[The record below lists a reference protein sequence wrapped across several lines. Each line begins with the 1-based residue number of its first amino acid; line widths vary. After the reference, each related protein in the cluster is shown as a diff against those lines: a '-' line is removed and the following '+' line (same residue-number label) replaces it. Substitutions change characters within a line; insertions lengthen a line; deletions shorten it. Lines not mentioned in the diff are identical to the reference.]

1 MPDFLST
8 TFEKHTQVSPG
19 FVESLIRT
27 QREEIFTGLMRLRYP
42 SNEILVLVFLE
53 GNQQK
58 LYRSLENQTDIISR
72 HSWSNFLNRPDAS
85 VGLVDLSVE
94 ALRLLRVAYE
104 VSVQQVDAAT
114 VSQTELAEKVSHWAS
129 DSLPSLVHVQAE
141 DLNALYLI
149 SGHFT
154 PVIEEL
160 TFTGGKSRFAISDAS
175 FPLSLPNLNF
185 QVTRYVS
192 QPEHELWQ
200 EHELRLA
207 FNPLMRMLFIRF
219 GELAGRVLT
228 ERLCEQ
234 LSIWA
239 RDGGLDMTITG
250 NGISNQ
256 HYFDSLASA
265 SDAYVGLLRRF
276 YSEATPAIGARMS
289 DGISRDVLLKLD
301 PHRREILTHHIFDKY
316 RQEDTVVRPWR

>member
-1 MPDFLST
+1 
-8 TFEKHTQVSPG
+8 
-19 FVESLIRT
+19 
-27 QREEIFTGLMRLRYP
+27 MRL
-42 SNEILVLVFLE
+42 
-53 GNQQK
+53 
-58 LYRSLENQTDIISR
+58 
-72 HSWSNFLNRPDAS
+72 
-85 VGLVDLSVE
+85 
-94 ALRLLRVAYE
+94 
-104 VSVQQVDAAT
+104 
-114 VSQTELAEKVSHWAS
+114 
-129 DSLPSLVHVQAE
+129 
-141 DLNALYLI
+141 
-149 SGHFT
+149 
-154 PVIEEL
+154 
-160 TFTGGKSRFAISDAS
+160 
-175 FPLSLPNLNF
+175 
-185 QVTRYVS
+185 
-192 QPEHELWQ
+192 
-200 EHELRLA
+200 
-207 FNPLMRMLFIRF
+207 LFIRF

-265 SDAYVGLLRRF
+265 SDAYVGLLRRS